1 MIRKATASDINGI
14 VELVKSNPDTL
25 LPRSTKEI
33 QDLLEWFWVADEGG
47 KVIGC
52 CCLEIYSP
60 KIAEVRTL
68 AVAADHQGSGLGR
81 ALVESAVADAEKRN
95 IREVLVVTS
104 ALKFFEKLNFGPC
117 LHEKYA
123 LFWKGK

>member
-1 MIRKATASDINGI
+1 MIRKALHGDISGI
-14 VELVKSNPDTL
+14 VGLIESNPDTL
-25 LPRSTKEI
+25 LPRSHKEI
-33 QDLLEWFWVADEGG
+33 ADLLDWFWVAEEEGA
-47 KVIGC
+47 VIGC

-68 AVAADHQGSGLGR
+68 AVAPEHRGDGIGR
-81 ALVESAVADAEKRN
+81 SLVEHAVADAQKRN

-123 LFWKGK
+123 LFWNGK